1 MNIHEVAEAAGVSV
15 ATVSRV
21 INHPEIVAEKT
32 RERVLAV
39 LKRTS
44 YVPNAE
50 PRAKRQRKKHA
61 IALILPSLMEYPNV
75 LAGVRAIAGM
85 KNCGV
90 QLCVT
95 GYDEADAARNV
106 RALVAQQVDGVILA
120 ADSGAETAGA
130 KLREAGGPTVYI
142 GGRRASDDETMCY
155 INYLESAQK
164 LAQYAVDTGN
174 ASALLLLDEQ
184 DSDVRQS
191 LWEGFRQA
199 WLAAGRPEEALA
211 RATCE
216 PCVQGGY
223 LAARDMLEDGAP
235 ALVVAQYDV
244 MAAGVLKAAAERRV
258 AVPRQ
263 LHVIGFHD
271 GPVSTALQPE
281 LTSVE
286 QPTYRLGIAAAR
298 WLFDILEDQEY
309 FDIEAQEI
317 VLKGRLR
324 IRRSCGNRKTI
335 YELFE

>member
-44 YVPNAE
+44 YAANAE
-50 PRAKRQRKKHA
+50 PRSRRARKKHA
-61 IALILPSLMEYPNV
+61 IALILPSLIEYPNV
-75 LAGVRAIAGM
+75 HAGVRAIAALR
-85 KNCGV
+85 NCGV
-90 QLCVT
+90 QLCLT
-95 GYDEADAARNV
+95 GYDEADAARNI
-106 RALVAQQVDGVILA
+106 RALAAQQIDGVILA
-120 ADSGAETAGA
+120 MDSGAGAAAG
-130 KLREAGGPTVYI
+130 KLREAGIPVVLI
-142 GGRRASDDETMCY
+142 GGRRSPGDENMCY
-155 INYLESAQK
+155 INYQQSAHK
-164 LAQYAVDTGN
+164 LAQYAADTGN
-174 ASALLLLDEQ
+174 ASAVLLLDRQ
-184 DSDVRQS
+184 DSDVKAS
-191 LWEGFRQA
+191 LLEGFRQA
-199 WLAAGRPEEALA
+199 WTAAGRPESTLLQAE
-211 RATCE
+211 CE
-216 PCVQGGY
+216 PGVQGGY
-223 LAARDMLEDGAP
+223 QAACELIEGGAP
-235 ALVVAQYDV
+235 ALIVAQYDV
-244 MAAGVLKAAAERRV
+244 MAAGVLKAAAEKRV

-263 LHVIGFHD
+263 LRVIGFHD

-317 VLKGRLR
+317 VLKGRIR

-335 YELFE
+335 YELYE